1 MLFKEPTTAPVEQ
14 LQDAISNGSFGNL
27 NVSKVNLLSSGEFSS
42 DVIHC
47 RKARRMV
54 VLCANGL

>member
-42 DVIHC
+42 DVIHW
-47 RKARRMV
+47 
-54 VLCANGL
+54 